1 MSSVFPLNRFVSKPN
16 NVQQLAVARAL
27 AAQALALTL
36 ALFGIAPAQA
46 NMVLS
51 NAIVHFEEG
60 SAARQDVEIRNAG
73 KEPLYVQIE
82 PHIVK
87 NPGTEQEERVLI
99 KNPREHGLLVTPS
112 RMVLAPG
119 TAKSMRLV
127 KLDMPSDPEQNNERI
142 YRISARP
149 VVGDV
154 TAEQNGLKVLI
165 GYEVLAIVY
174 PKSPNLDLVVE
185 RSGTTLTAHNKGNT
199 NVLLQEGFQCDTPEQ
214 PLEECAPVRGRRM
227 YPGLKWSVDLQRDL
241 PVRFF
246 QSVGTRNF
254 VEIYD

>member
-1 MSSVFPLNRFVSKPN
+1 
-16 NVQQLAVARAL
+16 
-27 AAQALALTL
+27 
-36 ALFGIAPAQA
+36 
-46 NMVLS
+46 MVLS

-60 SAARQDVEIRNAG
+60 SAARQDVEISNAG
-73 KEPLYVQIE
+73 SEPLYVQIE
-82 PHIVK
+82 PHIVL
-87 NPGTEQEERVLI
+87 NPGTPQEQRVLI

-127 KLDMPSDPEQNNERI
+127 KLDMPGDPEEKNERI

-149 VVGDV
+149 VVGDI
-154 TAEQNGLKVLI
+154 TAQQTGLKVLI

-174 PKSPNLDLVVE
+174 PKSPAPDLVVE
-185 RSGTTLTAHNKGNT
+185 RSGLTLTARNKGNT
-199 NVLLQEGFQCDTPEQ
+199 NVLLQEGFQCDRPDQ
-214 PLEECAPVRGRRM
+214 PLEECSPVRGKRM
-227 YPGLKWSVDLQRDL
+227 YPGLSWSVELKRDL

-254 VEIYD
+254 VEIYN